1 MNAVA
6 QFLGIIGGVLII
18 VSYYLLISKRLQ
30 ANQGR
35 YHAINLLAA
44 ILLLFSL
51 LFKPN
56 LGSILIEVFFIILA
70 CLGIKKAD
78 RF

>member
-6 QFLGIIGGVLII
+6 QFLGIVGGLLII

-30 ANQGR
+30 SNQGR
-35 YHAINLLAA
+35 YHAVNLVAA

-70 CLGIKKAD
+70 LLGIKKAD
-78 RF
+78 SW